1 MDNDKSI
8 LEKITDKVK
17 EITDIASHA
26 VDEALK
32 PEEPPRRTDEPLA
45 TYIPLAADGLIS
57 DPMALPPFAVAP
69 ARARKHAA
77 PEPAARVGK
86 KPAKAAVRKSAGKN
100 AKRSAKRSAK
110 KPAKKSVKKSVKKSA
125 KQSVKTSA
133 RKSSATRSRK
143 TAKSTAS
150 KTSRKSAKKMPKKG
164 RKRFR

>member
-32 PEEPPRRTDEPLA
+32 PEEPRQRTDEPLA

-57 DPMALPPFAVAP
+57 DPMALPPLAVAP

-77 PEPAARVGK
+77 PEPTARVGK
-86 KPAKAAVRKSAGKN
+86 KPAKAAVRKSVGKN

-110 KPAKKSVKKSVKKSA
+110 KPAKKSVKKSVK
-125 KQSVKTSA
+125 TST
-133 RKSSATRSRK
+133 RKSSASRARK
-143 TAKSTAS
+143 TSKRAAKKAA
-150 KTSRKSAKKMPKKG
+150 RKSEMRAPKKG
-164 RKRFR
+164 RKGRR